1 MDKGRQRE
9 KKKERFMM
17 IAGMIGACAG
27 KASVGRKEE
36 RIGVEMSGAEAAQ
49 LDLLIEQGFYSSRKE
64 FLETAAR
71 NLLQTHVPEAQQETA
86 SRVMVLGVIMH
97 TRHTLEKLRALG
109 KRLELR
115 VTGVLRLTEDITPEL
130 AREVIQSVKVTGVF
144 LASSAVKAALADRT
158 AA

>member
-1 MDKGRQRE
+1 MDKGQRE

-27 KASVGRKEE
+27 KASVGGKQE
-36 RIGVEMSGAEAAQ
+36 RTCVEMSGEEAAQ
-49 LDLLIEQGFYSSRKE
+49 LDLLIEQDFYSSREE
-64 FLETAAR
+64 FLETAVR
-71 NLLQTHVPEAQQETA
+71 NLLQTHVPEAQPETS

-97 TRHTLEKLRALG
+97 TRHTLEKLRAMG

-130 AREVIQSVKVTGVF
+130 AREVIQSIKVTGVF

-158 AA
+158 AG